1 MKTGKENIIQKIILL
16 LIVLTIT
23 AAFGLCGCFNVP
35 VENTYSDKG
44 TGIEPR
50 TESIDIVENDEEK
63 GSCFEDTNLEE
74 LLDETEKKDSDK
86 IVDGSGEDKVQGE
99 AGNQEEGTDGEESLN
114 GESNQG
120 VNENIEPNVDEGN
133 IDEEA
138 AGENEDSNTEE
149 EHILPDIKLEIYQGP
164 EHAQEGNICYHR
176 IKAIVS
182 GIPEPNIIFSKDD
195 SNGTWGNNISQVN
208 LGENESYTLTA
219 TAVNSLGEASG
230 SITLDWVEME
240 QEQESEKETEEVDFS
255 SSANFKINVDLTN
268 QMVIVYYKGNVLK
281 EMVCSGGT
289 LGNPTPLGNFTT
301 TQKIYYSWLPK
312 YSVGAYYFIR
322 FYGSYL
328 FHSVPFDSSGNMII
342 EENEKLGTP
351 ASHGCIRLAVKDAKW
366 IYENLPLGVEVFI
379 Y

>member
-1 MKTGKENIIQKIILL
+1 MKTEKENIIQKIILL
-16 LIVLTIT
+16 LIVLAIT
-23 AAFGLCGCFNVP
+23 AAFGLCGCSNVP
-35 VENTYSDKG
+35 GENTYSDKD
-44 TGIEPR
+44 TEIEPG

-63 GSCFEDTNLEE
+63 GSHLEDTNLEE

-86 IVDGSGEDKVQGE
+86 IADVSSEDKVQDE
-99 AGNQEEGTDGEESLN
+99 AGDREEGTDEEESLD
-114 GESNQG
+114 GESNQE
-120 VNENIEPNVDEGN
+120 VNENIETSVGEGS
-133 IDEEA
+133 IDEE
-138 AGENEDSNTEE
+138 EY
-149 EHILPDIKLEIYQGP
+149 ILPDIKLEIYQGP
-164 EHAQEGNICYHR
+164 EHAQEGNICYYR

-208 LGENESYTLTA
+208 LKENESYTLTA
-219 TAVNSLGEASG
+219 TAVNSLGEASS

-240 QEQESEKETEEVDFS
+240 QQEDEQETEEVDFS
-255 SSANFKINVDLTN
+255 SSSNFKINVDLTN
-268 QMVIVYYKGNVLK
+268 QTVIVYYKDSVLK
-281 EMVCSGGT
+281 EMICSGGT
-289 LGNPTPLGNFTT
+289 TGSPTPMGNFTT

-342 EENEKLGTP
+342 EECEKLGTP
-351 ASHGCIRLAVKDAKW
+351 ASHGCIRLAVEDAKW
-366 IYENLPLGVEVFI
+366 IYENLPLEVEVFI

>member
-23 AAFGLCGCFNVP
+23 AAFGLCGCFNMTG
-35 VENTYSDKG
+35 ENTYSDKG
-44 TGIEPR
+44 TGIESG
-50 TESIDIVENDEEK
+50 TESIEIVENDEEES
-63 GSCFEDTNLEE
+63 SCFEDTNLGE

-86 IVDGSGEDKVQGE
+86 IADVSSENQKQDE
-99 AGNQEEGTDGEESLN
+99 AGDPEEGTVKEESLD
-114 GESNQG
+114 GENNQE
-120 VNENIEPNVDEGN
+120 VNEDIETNTDEGS
-133 IDEEA
+133 IDEE
-138 AGENEDSNTEE
+138 EYM
-149 EHILPDIKLEIYQGP
+149 LPDIKLEIYQGP
-164 EHAQEGNICYHR
+164 EHAQEGNICYYR

-219 TAVNSLGEASG
+219 TAVNFLGEASG

-240 QEQESEKETEEVDFS
+240 QQEDGQGTEEVNFS
-255 SSANFKINVDLTN
+255 SSSNFKIDVDITN
-268 QMVIVYYKGNVLK
+268 QVVIVYYKGNVLK

-289 LGNPTPLGNFTT
+289 PGSPTPLGNFTT

-312 YSVGAYYFIR
+312 YSVGAYYFVR

-342 EENEKLGTP
+342 EEYEKLGTP
-351 ASHGCIRLAVKDAKW
+351 ASHGCIRLAVEDAKW

>member
-16 LIVLTIT
+16 LIVLTMT

-35 VENTYSDKG
+35 GENTYSDKD
-44 TGIEPR
+44 TGIESG

-63 GSCFEDTNLEE
+63 GSRFEDTNLGE

-86 IVDGSGEDKVQGE
+86 IADVSSEDKVQGE
-99 AGNQEEGTDGEESLN
+99 AGDREEGTDGK
-114 GESNQG
+114 SNQE
-120 VNENIEPNVDEGN
+120 VNENVETNADEGN
-133 IDEEA
+133 IDEET
-138 AGENEDSNTEE
+138 AGENEESNPEE
-149 EHILPDIKLEIYQGP
+149 EYILPDIKLEIYQGP
-164 EHAQEGNICYHR
+164 EHAQEGNICYYR
-176 IKAIVS
+176 IKAVVS
-182 GIPEPNIIFSKDD
+182 GTPKPNIIFSKDD
-195 SNGTWGNNISQVN
+195 SNGTWGNDISQVN
-208 LGENESYTLTA
+208 LQENESYTLTA

-240 QEQESEKETEEVDFS
+240 QQEDEQGTEEVDFS
-255 SSANFKINVDLTN
+255 SSSNFKINVDITS

-281 EMVCSGGT
+281 GMICSGGAP
-289 LGNPTPLGNFTT
+289 GSPTPLGNFTT

-312 YSVGAYYFIR
+312 YSVGAYYFVR

-342 EENEKLGTP
+342 EEYEKLGTP
-351 ASHGCIRLAVKDAKW
+351 ASHGCIRLAVEDAKW

>member
-16 LIVLTIT
+16 LIVLAIT
-23 AAFGLCGCFNVP
+23 AAFSLCGCFNVP
-35 VENTYSDKG
+35 VENTCSDKD
-44 TGIEPR
+44 TEIEPR

-63 GSCFEDTNLEE
+63 GSSFEDTNLEE
-74 LLDETEKKDSDK
+74 LLDETERNDSDK
-86 IVDGSGEDKVQGE
+86 IVDVSSENQKQDE
-99 AGNQEEGTDGEESLN
+99 AGDREEETDGGSNQE
-114 GESNQG
+114 
-120 VNENIEPNVDEGN
+120 VNENVDADVDEGN

-138 AGENEDSNTEE
+138 AGENEESNTEE

-164 EHAQEGNICYHR
+164 EHAQEGSICYYR

-182 GIPEPNIIFSKDD
+182 GIPEPSIIFSKDD

-219 TAVNSLGEASG
+219 VAVNSLGETSS

-255 SSANFKINVDLTN
+255 SSSNFKINVDLTN

-281 EMVCSGGT
+281 EMICSGGT
-289 LGNPTPLGNFTT
+289 PGSPTPLGNFTT

-312 YSVGAYYFIR
+312 YSVGAYYFVR

-342 EENEKLGTP
+342 EEYEKLGTP
-351 ASHGCIRLAVKDAKW
+351 ASHGCIRLAVEDAKW
-366 IYENLPLGVEVFI
+366 IYENIPLGVEVFI